1 MKHIAALR
9 KSYSRETLNET
20 DVTPIPFDQFAKWFQ
35 EALQSELPEPNAMTI
50 ATVAES
56 GRPSA
61 RTVLLKGFDENGFI
75 FFTNYE
81 SRKGRE
87 IEANPFGT
95 ILFCWLEL
103 ERQIRIEGSIEKIDR
118 SESLAY
124 FISRPKESQIGA
136 WASPQSQPIPNRSIL
151 EDRQNQISEQYAE
164 AVNLPLPENWGG
176 YRLKPDYFEFWQ
188 GRESRLHDRI
198 FYQLINHEWKIGR
211 LAP

>member
-1 MKHIAALR
+1 MVYLDPE
-9 KSYSRETLNET
+9 SRNG
-20 DVTPIPFDQFAKWFQ
+20 FQ
-35 EALQSELPEPNAMTI
+35 EGREIAVFYLHPED
-50 ATVAES
+50 
-56 GRPSA
+56 R
-61 RTVLLKGFDENGFI
+61 NGFQEGRKEGKEI
-75 FFTNYE
+75 AVFYLHPDAVFYLHPEAKNGFQE
-81 SRKGRE
+81 GRRKGKE

-136 WASPQSQPIPNRSIL
+136 WASPQSQPIANRSIL
-151 EDRQNQISEQYAE
+151 EERQSQISEQYAE
-164 AVNLPLPENWGG
+164 AANLPLPENWGG

-198 FYQLINHEWKIGR
+198 FYQMINHEWKIGR

>member
-20 DVTPIPFDQFAKWFQ
+20 DVTADPFDQFTKWFQ

-50 ATVAES
+50 ATVADS

-61 RTVLLKGFDENGFI
+61 RTVLLKGVDERGFV

-81 SRKGRE
+81 SRKGKE
-87 IEANPFGT
+87 INANPFGT

-103 ERQIRIEGSIEKIDR
+103 ERQIRIEGTIEKIDR
-118 SESLAY
+118 KESLDY

-136 WASPQSQPIPNRSIL
+136 WASPQSQVIPNRLVL
-151 EDRQNQISEQYAE
+151 EKRQTEISEEYAT
-164 AVNLPLPENWGG
+164 VPTLPIPENWGG
-176 YRLKPDYFEFWQ
+176 YRLVPDYFEFWQ

-198 FYQLINHEWKIGR
+198 FYRLQDANWEIGR